1 MLIKLRNPFFQ
12 NLFKPFCLTVFPSF
26 FRVSISLDVREDG
39 VLNNVIVTPGTPTPE
54 ELQAQEQ
61 AINML
66 APAPMPGIMSKGNIS
81 GGVGGG
87 GSNNLMQGQLYSSG
101 PVSTSTTPAVQIR
114 QASKSYVPGKPIIDN
129 LDMTVPRGTM

>member
-1 MLIKLRNPFFQ
+1 M
-12 NLFKPFCLTVFPSF
+12 
-26 FRVSISLDVREDG
+26 SISLDVREDG

-66 APAPMPGIMSKGNIS
+66 APAPMTATARGKLAATS
-81 GGVGGG
+81 GGGA
-87 GSNNLMQGQLYSSG
+87 NNLMSGQMYSSG

-114 QASKSYVPGKPIIDN
+114 NACKSYTPGKPIIDN

>member
-1 MLIKLRNPFFQ
+1 MLINYVT
-12 NLFKPFCLTVFPSF
+12 LFSKQFIQIFCFP

-66 APAPMPGIMSKGNIS
+66 APAPMSVLAKSRIPGAMPPA
-81 GGVGGG
+81 
-87 GSNNLMQGQLYSSG
+87 SNNLMAGQLYSSG

-114 QASKSYVPGKPIIDN
+114 NACKSYTPGKPIIDN